1 MDCMVQVEGETK
13 VKRRLF
19 SWYHPNDLC
28 PTRKRMLER
37 ARDDARSDE
46 KKKADN
52 AKKQQGMYVESHP
65 CLLYTSDA
73 ADE

>member
-1 MDCMVQVEGETK
+1 MVKVEGETK

-28 PTRKRMLER
+28 PTPKRMLER

-65 CLLYTSDA
+65 QS
-73 ADE
+73 